1 MFNLI
6 FLHVF
11 SGGWHSLPQFSK
23 DPIPSSPWQVDLKSR
38 RELRAVD
45 GLQGA
50 LEVVWFDQAVVRA
63 ALFGRVLVLEGLEKV
78 GWSFGGGNSAIALG
92 IGGDICEIWGYDQLH
107 NYQKQ

>member
-78 GWSFGGGNSAIALG
+78 GWSFGGGAAP
-92 IGGDICEIWGYDQLH
+92 
-107 NYQKQ
+107 